1 MNGRKIR
8 ASGQFSERRKFRK
21 ECEATQ
27 LQADGYVVERG
38 GHPNGAYFAFIG
50 NHQEH
55 EKTVGRI
62 FAENGF
68 SFTLDREGNEKVRI
82 NGRLYTLPS
91 SDGHVEGFSHE
102 IYGFE
107 KAPSPQKVSDAIKHS
122 RKVFEA
128 DRKRTL
134 QSDIAISIA
143 DKGSDCNLWQIEEG
157 VKEYIRQFTN
167 GEAQAKPLLYLHVD
181 ETSRSIYRWSI
192 KPKG

>member
-8 ASGQFSERRKFRK
+8 ASGQFSERRKLRN

-68 SFTLDREGNEKVRI
+68 SFTLDREGNSRI
-82 NGRLYTLPS
+82 RIKGRLYTLPS
-91 SDGHVEGFSHE
+91 VDGHIEGYTHE
-102 IYGFE
+102 IAGLQGEPDARTVARAIGHSHKSFVHD
-107 KAPSPQKVSDAIKHS
+107 KQKSVQA
-122 RKVFEA
+122 
-128 DRKRTL
+128 
-134 QSDIAISIA
+134 DIAITIA
-143 DKGSDCNLWQIEEG
+143 PKGSMYSTNSIVEG
-157 VKEYIRQFTN
+157 VKEFRRQVAE
-167 GEAQAKPLLYLHVD
+167 GETKATPLVYLHVD
-181 ETSRSIYRWSI
+181 ETRLEITKWDI
-192 KPKG
+192 K

>member
-8 ASGQFSERRKFRK
+8 ASGQFSERRKLRN

-68 SFTLDREGNEKVRI
+68 SFTLDREGNSKIRI
-82 NGRLYTLPS
+82 KGRLYTLPS
-91 SDGHVEGFSHE
+91 VDGHIEGFTHE
-102 IYGFE
+102 IAGLQGEPDARTVARAIGHSHKSFVHD
-107 KAPSPQKVSDAIKHS
+107 KQKSVQA
-122 RKVFEA
+122 
-128 DRKRTL
+128 
-134 QSDIAISIA
+134 DIAITIAPRGSKYSINTIV
-143 DKGSDCNLWQIEEG
+143 DG
-157 VKEYIRQFTN
+157 VKEFKRQVTE
-167 GEAQAKPLLYLHVD
+167 GETKATPLIYLHVD
-181 ETSRSIYRWSI
+181 ETRREITLWGI
-192 KPKG
+192 K

>member
-1 MNGRKIR
+1 MNYRFIRSLYYSEYRKMR
-8 ASGQFSERRKFRK
+8 NDREV
-21 ECEATQ
+21 TQ
-27 LQADGYVVERG
+27 LQLDGYTIEKW

-50 NHQEH
+50 AHPEH

-68 SFTLDREGNEKVRI
+68 SFTLDKEGDTKIRI

-107 KAPSPQKVSDAIKHS
+107 KIPSPQKVVDAIKHS
-122 RKVFEA
+122 RKIFQA

-143 DKGSDCNLWQIEEG
+143 RKESGCNLCHIADG
-157 VKEYIRQFTN
+157 VREYIRQFQYE
-167 GEAQAKPLLYLHVD
+167 EAQAKPLLYLHVD
-181 ETSRSIYRWSI
+181 EANRTISYWKL
-192 KPKG
+192 KP